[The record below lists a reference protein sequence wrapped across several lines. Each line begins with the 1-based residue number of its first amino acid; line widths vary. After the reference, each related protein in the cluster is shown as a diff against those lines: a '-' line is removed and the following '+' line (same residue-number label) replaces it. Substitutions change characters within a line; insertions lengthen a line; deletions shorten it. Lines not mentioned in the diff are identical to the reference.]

1 MGFLIAQQFVNGLS
15 VGCIYAMVALGM
27 TIIFGVSDVVNF
39 AYGDFLMVGAYV
51 TFFVTAATG
60 ILWAGILAAVV
71 VMVIYSLLVERVVFK
86 PQYGRPGLNMVLVG
100 IGLTFIMENAAILLW
115 GTLPNYIVFPISGSL
130 TLPGGI
136 TITYA
141 RVAVILVLLVLLV
154 VLYLFLNRSK
164 MGRALR
170 ATAQNE
176 YSAKLIGINTMLMRT
191 VSFSISGALAAIGG
205 AFAGTLFN
213 VNPTMG
219 SSLLLKGFAIVVFGG
234 LGSIPGAICGGIILG
249 VVESLGSTFF
259 SSGLKDMY
267 AFIVMILILILRPQ
281 GLFKKSA

>member
-1 MGFLIAQQFVNGLS
+1 
-15 VGCIYAMVALGM
+15 
-27 TIIFGVSDVVNF
+27 
-39 AYGDFLMVGAYV
+39 
-51 TFFVTAATG
+51 
-60 ILWAGILAAVV
+60 
-71 VMVIYSLLVERVVFK
+71 
-86 PQYGRPGLNMVLVG
+86 
-100 IGLTFIMENAAILLW
+100 
-115 GTLPNYIVFPISGSL
+115 
-130 TLPGGI
+130 
-136 TITYA
+136 
-141 RVAVILVLLVLLV
+141 
-154 VLYLFLNRSK
+154 